1 MQISKRGEFHLPGS
15 VGAQAMSDD
24 VKISRIHVELVA
36 KTLNEQTDLSPN
48 NARVGSGLE
57 TDRERLENPIHVQFV
72 H

>member
-48 NARVGSGLE
+48 NARVGSGL
-57 TDRERLENPIHVQFV
+57 
-72 H
+72 